1 MSTQAIWIV
10 QELRTQSMS
19 KQGRSGHDGTN
30 VDIRSRN
37 FRLTSSALSAFW
49 SMFDSVNGRL
59 ISPAK
64 TVEDVTLFRDERA
77 LLSKQ
82 ARISTLNRKTGTL
95 AWLSAYIL
103 ANLGQS

>member
-1 MSTQAIWIV
+1 
-10 QELRTQSMS
+10 
-19 KQGRSGHDGTN
+19 
-30 VDIRSRN
+30 
-37 FRLTSSALSAFW
+37 
-49 SMFDSVNGRL
+49 MFNSVNGRL

-64 TVEDVTLFRDERA
+64 IVEDVTLFSA

-82 ARISTLNRKTGTL
+82 ARISTLNHKTGTL